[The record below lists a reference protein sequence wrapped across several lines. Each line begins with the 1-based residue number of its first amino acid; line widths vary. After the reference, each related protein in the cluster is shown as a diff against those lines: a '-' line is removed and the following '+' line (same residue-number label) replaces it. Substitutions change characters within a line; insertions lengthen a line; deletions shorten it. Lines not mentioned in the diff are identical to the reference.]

1 MTLTKWRASDLDHLT
16 KSLIGYERMFDVFD
30 TLVTEKTTFPH
41 HNIAKPEDNKYV
53 VELAVAGFTQD
64 DIDIELENGTL
75 HIRGQKEDR
84 SEVDY
89 IFKGIATRSFHKT
102 IQLADTI
109 EVRGAELEHGI
120 LKVYLENVIPEEKKP
135 KKIAIGNVAAK
146 QQLLTE

>member
-1 MTLTKWRASDLDHLT
+1 MTLTKWRAADMDRLT
-16 KSLIGYERMFDVFD
+16 QSLVGFERMFNVFD
-30 TLVTEKTTFPH
+30 GLVTEKTTFPH

-64 DIDIELENGTL
+64 DIDIEIVNGTL
-75 HIRGQKEDR
+75 HIRGQKEDK
-84 SEVDY
+84 SDVPY
-89 IFKGIATRSFHKT
+89 LFKGIATRTFHKT

-120 LKVYLENVIPEEKKP
+120 LTIHLENIVPEEKKA
-135 KKIAIGNVAAK
+135 KKITIGKVAAK